1 MPFFDLT
8 EFFKLSS
15 ALNYNLSA
23 ASLNRYNVLMYIIG
37 NKRLDE
43 DEKKDREQKSILME
57 ALGYLFSAYSQ
68 KRRRLGPMA
77 VLHPLRS
84 AAIFTR
90 FLDDLNL
97 VNLLSLLFHA
107 GMRDDQRRSQ

>member
-37 NKRLDE
+37 NKRLD
-43 DEKKDREQKSILME
+43 DDDKNDREKK
-57 ALGYLFSAYSQ
+57 AL
-68 KRRRLGPMA
+68 
-77 VLHPLRS
+77 
-84 AAIFTR
+84 
-90 FLDDLNL
+90 
-97 VNLLSLLFHA
+97 
-107 GMRDDQRRSQ
+107 

>member
-1 MPFFDLT
+1 MAIFDLT

-23 ASLNRYNVLMYIIG
+23 ASLNRYTVLMYIIG
-37 NKRLDE
+37 NKRLGA
-43 DEKKDREQKSILME
+43 DEKGDREQKGILME

-84 AAIFTR
+84 AAIYTR
-90 FLDDLNL
+90 FLDDLSL
-97 VNLLSLLFHA
+97 VNLLSLLYQT
-107 GMRDDQRRSQ
+107 GPV

>member
-1 MPFFDLT
+1 MPLFDLT

-23 ASLNRYNVLMYIIG
+23 ASLNRYTVLMYIIG
-37 NKRLDE
+37 HKRLMADE
-43 DEKKDREQKSILME
+43 TSDREQKGILME
-57 ALGYLFSAYSQ
+57 ALGYLFSAYSE

-90 FLDDLNL
+90 FLDDRSL
-97 VNLLSLLFHA
+97 VNPRFPFLESINIL
-107 GMRDDQRRSQ
+107 